1 MERLRFLREKRGLS
15 QQDLADLIGSTQPTI
30 HKYETGANQPD
41 IQTLG
46 LLADVFETSVDYLV
60 EHTDVP
66 HKIEP
71 VEPFQLNAEEAA
83 LMEEYRALPPRK
95 REGVAFLLR
104 LLQDD
109 RK

>member
-46 LLADVFETSVDYLV
+46 LLNGKQMKADHRPGCYQTWPESLDAQWMISSRTMNRRA
-60 EHTDVP
+60 
-66 HKIEP
+66 HKKKP
-71 VEPFQLNAEEAA
+71 T
-83 LMEEYRALPPRK
+83 LMSGR
-95 REGVAFLLR
+95 REVMAWH
-104 LLQDD
+104 
-109 RK
+109 K

>member
-46 LLADVFETSVDYLV
+46 LLADVFETSVIIWWN
-60 EHTDVP
+60 TRMFP
-66 HKIEP
+66 IRSSRWSP
-71 VEPFQLNAEEAA
+71 SNS
-83 LMEEYRALPPRK
+83 MRR
-95 REGVAFLLR
+95 RR
-104 LLQDD
+104 
-109 RK
+109 R

>member
-46 LLADVFETSVDYLV
+46 LLADVFETSVD
-60 EHTDVP
+60 HTDVP